1 MNKTRLVAI
10 LGTTLCAGLLPIAS
24 SAQAINQRQQR
35 EQVRIRQG
43 VRSGELTRVEAR
55 RLEAEQARIRAA
67 EQRARRDGINARE
80 RERLQREL
88 ERANR
93 DIGRQKHDKQDRN

>member
-1 MNKTRLVAI
+1 MNKTRWVAI

-24 SAQAINQRQQR
+24 SAANINQRQHR

-43 VRSGELTRVEAR
+43 VRSGELTRAELR
-55 RLEAEQARIRAA
+55 RLETQQARIRVD
-67 EQRARRDGINARE
+67 ERLARRKGLTDRE

-88 ERANR
+88 ERASR
-93 DIGRQKHDKQDRN
+93 SIHRQKNDRQDRN

>member
-1 MNKTRLVAI
+1 MNKVRLVAI

-43 VRSGELTRVEAR
+43 VRNGELTRVEAR
-55 RLEAEQARIRAA
+55 RLEAQQAKIRVD
-67 EQRARRDGINARE
+67 ERLARRDGLNTRE

-93 DIGRQKHDKQDRN
+93 DIRRQKHDNQDRK